1 MSDSMYLS
9 QVALLGGVLLVVL
22 RRSSFV
28 LRAQVIVWM
37 IGVSIIVL
45 RFGVT
50 EQLNF
55 YSNDQRYYVPIVR
68 EIALL
73 NLPLDIDWWLTYS
86 KVPYTFPA
94 AVLAAIG
101 IAPSLALKVISL
113 MCLLLVTRI
122 VLSFVPPPTLR
133 STVTTVFLTACGG
146 IGMLYSV
153 LALRETMMM
162 LFVTYFFVAKS
173 PASRLISIVL
183 LVLLRPHL
191 AAALVVATLI
201 VYLWESL
208 RSKRRESTLSIAT
221 LTIFS
226 VLMGSVVFSAGLW
239 WQTGGQGLFLPQWG
253 ISLFTRIT
261 SNFVGLQFLTVDR
274 ETVEFSLTS
283 LLLLRVFLSE
293 TILIPL
299 FFVATLL
306 LRPNKAT
313 THGRLALVALSL
325 YIGLAT
331 NTDFNSFRQNI
342 PFMAVMG
349 MVIITTWTPV
359 KQQIPEIPSRADSI
373 T

>member
-1 MSDSMYLS
+1 MYLF
-9 QVALLGGVLLVVL
+9 QVALIGGVLLLVL
-22 RRSSFV
+22 RRTSFV

-37 IGVSIIVL
+37 IGVSLIVL

-55 YSNDQRYYVPIVR
+55 YSNDQHYYVSIVR

-73 NLPLDIDWWLTYS
+73 NLPLDVDWWLTYS
-86 KVPYTFPA
+86 KTPYTFPA

-122 VLSFVPPPTLR
+122 VLSVVSPPTLR

-153 LALRETMMM
+153 LALRETMMT
-162 LFVTYFFVAKS
+162 LLVTYFLASKS
-173 PASRLISIVL
+173 PAIRLISIVL
-183 LVLLRPHL
+183 LLLLRPHL
-191 AAALVVATLI
+191 AAALVAAALI

-208 RSKRRESTLSIAT
+208 RGKRRESTLSIAT
-221 LTIFS
+221 LTMFS
-226 VLMGSVVFSAGLW
+226 VFMGSVVYSAGLW
-239 WQTGGQGLFLPQWG
+239 WQTGGRGLFQPQWG
-253 ISLFTRIT
+253 IPLFTRVT
-261 SNFVGLQFLTVDR
+261 SNFIGLQFLTVDS
-274 ETVEFSLTS
+274 ETIQYSLTS
-283 LLLLRVFLSE
+283 LLFLRIFLSE
-293 TILIPL
+293 TILIPSL
-299 FFVATLL
+299 FFATLL
-306 LRPNKAT
+306 LRPAVAT
-313 THGRLALVALSL
+313 TRGRLALVALSL

-349 MVIITTWTPV
+349 IVIITTWTPV
-359 KQQIPEIPSRADSI
+359 KQQIADTPSRASSI

>member
-1 MSDSMYLS
+1 MYLF
-9 QVALLGGVLLVVL
+9 QVALIGGVLLLVL

-55 YSNDQRYYVPIVR
+55 YSNDQNYYVSIVR

-73 NLPLDIDWWLTYS
+73 NLPLDVEWWLTYS
-86 KVPYTFPA
+86 KIPYTFPA

-122 VLSFVPPPTLR
+122 VLSVVSPPTLR

-146 IGMLYSV
+146 IGMLYSI

-162 LFVTYFFVAKS
+162 MFVTYFFVAKS

-183 LVLLRPHL
+183 LLLLRPHL
-191 AAALVVATLI
+191 AAALVAAALI

-208 RSKRRESTLSIAT
+208 RGKRRESTLSIAT
-221 LTIFS
+221 LTMFS
-226 VLMGSVVFSAGLW
+226 VFMGSVVYSAGLW
-239 WQTGGQGLFLPQWG
+239 WQTGGRGLFQPQWG
-253 ISLFTRIT
+253 IPLFTRVT
-261 SNFVGLQFLTVDR
+261 SNFIGLQFLTVDS
-274 ETVEFSLTS
+274 ETIQYSLTS
-283 LLLLRVFLSE
+283 LLFLRIFLSE
-293 TILIPL
+293 TILIPSL
-299 FFVATLL
+299 FFATLL
-306 LRPNKAT
+306 LRPAVAT
-313 THGRLALVALSL
+313 TRGRLALVALSL

-342 PFMAVMG
+342 PFMAVLG
-349 MVIITTWTPV
+349 IVIITTWAPV
-359 KQQIPEIPSRADSI
+359 KQQIADTPSRASSI